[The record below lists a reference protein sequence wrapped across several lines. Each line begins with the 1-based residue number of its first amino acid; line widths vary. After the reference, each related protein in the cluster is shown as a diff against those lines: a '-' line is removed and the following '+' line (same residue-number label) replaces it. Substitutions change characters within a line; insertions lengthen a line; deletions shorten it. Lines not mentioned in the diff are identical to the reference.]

1 MNMDLNVII
10 ENMETG
16 DQDAA
21 LMALQTYNKKMTQ
34 CFTFTTDEEEQREDG
49 KLQERLGELVLG
61 FLKRDLQPSCQ
72 LACLETIRILSRD
85 KNNVAPF
92 ITHTAMQTLSRHAG
106 IAISHGNVDCEG
118 GVVLVPF
125 AENPDLEVIVEA
137 LKSICNICL
146 HNKVAVQ
153 VGQDLQLIV
162 GIAERLKQCGED
174 QWNHYVRFFDLRLM
188 FLLTAQRV
196 AMRTQLLKE
205 LRGVSLLS
213 NHLDATLGLCW
224 PDTFEVGRAGVEV
237 DPDSEEPA
245 ELPPLSRE
253 KIERAMEILKIL
265 FNITYDA
272 NRREVDEEE
281 AAAFR
286 HLGAILR
293 HCLMSNADAQDDTEE
308 FHSHSLNLLGN
319 LPLSCLDVLLMPK
332 VQQGSIEYMGVNMD
346 AVNMLLEYMEK
357 RLDRGKKLKETMLP
371 SLNLLTE
378 SARIH
383 RETRKFLRM
392 KVLPPLR
399 DVKNLPEV
407 GNALRNKL
415 VRLMTNIDTDVKNCA
430 AEFLFVLCKESVSRF
445 IKYTGYGNAAGLL
458 AARGLLRGGGNPG
471 VYSEDEDSDTEE
483 YREAKS
489 QINPVTGRVEDEQP
503 NPMEGMTEEQKEL
516 EAMKLVNMFDKLSR
530 SNIIQ
535 PMMLGS
541 DGSMTQM
548 NSGDLRRMRDQIPQ
562 GQQLHLQT
570 QLRLEPQQQEQQQE
584 HQKEQQDQQQ
594 QQGSGSE
601 DEGEVE

>member
-1 MNMDLNVII
+1 MDLNAII

-34 CFTFTTDEEEQREDG
+34 CFTFTTDEEEQRE
-49 KLQERLGELVLG
+49 RLGELVLG
-61 FLKRDLQPSCQ
+61 FLERDLQPSCQ

-92 ITHTAMQTLSRHAG
+92 ITHTAMQTLSRYAG

-125 AENPDLEVIVEA
+125 AENPDLEIIVEA

-196 AMRTQLLKE
+196 AMRTQLLRE

-293 HCLMSNADAQDDTEE
+293 HCLMSSADAQDDTEE

-535 PMMLGS
+535 PMMLGI

-584 HQKEQQDQQQ
+584 HKKEQQDQQQ

>member
-1 MNMDLNVII
+1 MDLNAII

-61 FLKRDLQPSCQ
+61 FLERDLQPSCQ

-125 AENPDLEVIVEA
+125 AENPDLEIIVEA

-196 AMRTQLLKE
+196 AMRTQLLRE

-293 HCLMSNADAQDDTEE
+293 HCLMSSADAQDDTEE

-535 PMMLGS
+535 PMMLGI

-570 QLRLEPQQQEQQQE
+570 QLRLEPQQQE
-584 HQKEQQDQQQ
+584 HKKEQQDHQQ

-601 DEGEVE
+601 GEGEGEVE